1 MTVVIKTIIR
11 LQKDMV
17 MVFDENG
24 EQVPVYQGR
33 YADMREKLL
42 RDAPEKAVFSNWFDD
57 VVEAKVV
64 TRENW

>member
-1 MTVVIKTIIR
+1 MIKTIIR

-33 YADMREKLL
+33 YPDMRKKLL
-42 RDAPEKAVFSNWFDD
+42 RDAPEEAVFSNWFDD